1 MSKKVGR
8 KKRTWT
14 PVEPAEPVEPA
25 AAAPDTAGAKAAA
38 PVPWRPARKMGLA
51 RALQQAGWGTRRQ
64 TEHLVGTGRVAVDGK
79 PCLDPRRAVE
89 PGSVVALDGKPLTK
103 LKFRYFAFHK
113 PARVVCVP
121 SDGPNR
127 RLVAEYLPVGVP
139 GLRAAGR
146 LDGKTTGLLLVS
158 NDPTWNAGVA
168 GSACLEQE
176 YRLQLEGELTDLE
189 VGVLTAG
196 VHLPN
201 LGVFRPL
208 SVRIIERMA
217 GRTVLALVVRE
228 GKIRQVRRMFGTLR
242 HKITLLRRV
251 RIGEIRLGELV
262 AGGLRDLTEAEVAS
276 VREGASSPSP
286 RDD

>member
-1 MSKKVGR
+1 VSKKVSR
-8 KKRTWT
+8 KKRPRTK
-14 PVEPAEPVEPA
+14 VVPAPDQ
-25 AAAPDTAGAKAAA
+25 AAPRGPGAGA
-38 PVPWRPARKMGLA
+38 PRPWQPPRKMGLA

-64 TEHLVGTGRVAVDGK
+64 TELLVGTGRVSVDDE
-79 PCLDPRRAVE
+79 PCTDPRRAVE
-89 PGSVVALDGKPLTK
+89 PGNIIALDGKPLTTV
-103 LKFRYFAFHK
+103 KFRYFAFHK
-113 PARVVCVP
+113 PARVVCAP

-127 RLVAEYLPVGVP
+127 RLVAEFLPTDVP
-139 GLRAAGR
+139 GLRPAGR
-146 LDGKTTGLLLVS
+146 LDGKTTGLLLIS
-158 NDPTWNAGVA
+158 NDRAWNAEVA
-168 GSACLEQE
+168 GSAHLEQE

-228 GKIRQVRRMFGTLR
+228 GKIRQVRRMFSTLR

-251 RIGEIRLGELV
+251 RIGEIRLGDLA
-262 AGGLRDLTEAEVAS
+262 AGGLRALTEAEVAS
-276 VREGASSPSP
+276 VHGGSVPTADPE
-286 RDD
+286 

>member
-1 MSKKVGR
+1 MSKKKPSKVSVTTAKTRPARGR
-8 KKRTWT
+8 
-14 PVEPAEPVEPA
+14 PPEPEREP
-25 AAAPDTAGAKAAA
+25 
-38 PVPWRPARKMGLA
+38 WHPARKMGLA

-64 TEHLVGTGRVAVDGK
+64 TELLVGTGRVAVDGTA
-79 PCLDPRRAVE
+79 CRDPRRAVD
-89 PGSVVALDGKPLTK
+89 PQSVISLDGEPLAPVR
-103 LKFRYFAFHK
+103 FRYFAFHK
-113 PARVVCVP
+113 PARVVCTA

-127 RLVAEYLPVGVP
+127 RLVAEFLPADVP

-146 LDGKTTGLLLVS
+146 LDGKTTGLLLIS
-158 NDPTWNAGVA
+158 NDPSWNSLVA
-168 GSACLEQE
+168 GSAHLEQE
-176 YRLQLEGELTDLE
+176 YRLQLDGELTDLE

-228 GKIRQVRRMFGTLR
+228 GKIRQVRRMFSTLR

-251 RIGEIRLGELV
+251 RIGEIRLADLS
-262 AGGLRDLTEAEVAS
+262 AGALRSLTDTEVAS
-276 VREGASSPSP
+276 VRGTAAPESE
-286 RDD
+286 